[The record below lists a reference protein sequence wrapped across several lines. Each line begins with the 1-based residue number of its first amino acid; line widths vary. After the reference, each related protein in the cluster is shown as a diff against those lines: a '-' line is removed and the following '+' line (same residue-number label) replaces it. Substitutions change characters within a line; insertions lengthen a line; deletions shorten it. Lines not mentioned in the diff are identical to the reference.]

1 MKGRLIGA
9 LWIIAALLIGYFAWD
24 GALLPFLL
32 FFCFMMAMGEIIA
45 VSDYNP
51 WRMRPFMG
59 KLKQIHVVQAVVLCL
74 AMFQIWFMDR
84 SEMALVII
92 VCVLSDIGGFT
103 VGKMI
108 GKHKVGFL
116 RQVSPNKTWEG
127 YLGGYIFALFAIV
140 LAPAFIGIK
149 LNPAEICFILVGGL
163 VAEVGDLLGSAS
175 KRRLGVKDSNEELMN
190 YPFFRILEYPI
201 KGHGGYLDRVDSLA
215 LGLVVFAII
224 KYVASLL

>member
-1 MKGRLIGA
+1 M
-9 LWIIAALLIGYFAWD
+9 
-24 GALLPFLL
+24 
-32 FFCFMMAMGEIIA
+32 
-45 VSDYNP
+45 N
-51 WRMRPFMG
+51 
-59 KLKQIHVVQAVVLCL
+59 
-74 AMFQIWFMDR
+74 R

-92 VCVLSDIGGFT
+92 VCVLSDVGAFT
-103 VGKMI
+103 FGKTI

-140 LAPAFIGIK
+140 LAPAFIGVK
-149 LNPAEICFILVGGL
+149 LTSTEVCFILVGGL
-163 VAEVGDLLGSAS
+163 VAEIGDLLGSAS

-201 KGHGGYLDRVDSLA
+201 EGHGGYLDRVDSLA